1 MCNYFF
7 NVVMKYFCI
16 KLHTYKI
23 YSYICSIKYNKI
35 RNMNSRMKRMEV
47 LRVILA
53 STNTLSSHEQILEEL
68 QKNGCTVTQATLS
81 RDLNKMHATK
91 VLTADG
97 YRYVL
102 PENPMYHRTVKA
114 DVVPQYLRNSG
125 FLSISFSGHMAVL
138 KTRPGYAAGLASDID
153 SHKLSSV
160 LGTIAGD
167 DTILIIIREEAS
179 RQELTDE
186 LATVIPAL
194 RSIVL

>member
-1 MCNYFF
+1 MSN
-7 NVVMKYFCI
+7 
-16 KLHTYKI
+16 
-23 YSYICSIKYNKI
+23 
-35 RNMNSRMKRMEV
+35 RMQRLEV

-53 STNTLSSHEQILEEL
+53 GSNDLGSHEEILREL
-68 QKNGCTVTQATLS
+68 AQNGWNVTQATLS
-81 RDLNKMHATK
+81 RDLCKLHAAK

-97 YRYVL
+97 YRYIL
-102 PENPMYHRTVKA
+102 PESPMYHRSVKP
-114 DVVPQYLRNSG
+114 DIVPQYLRNSG

-153 SHKLSSV
+153 AHKLESV

-167 DTILIIIREEAS
+167 DTILVIICEEAS

-186 LATVIPAL
+186 LAQVIPAL